1 MNKYPQGSSAPP
13 MSLLAWATFKK
24 PCFASFTMTP
34 EDEKIK
40 SFPISSTFPLADPTP
55 INPQAEM
62 QIVDRVSISPQLLQ
76 HEEPLLLYCLS
87 PLLDDTSLA
96 GKGADDKNDYICPL
110 TMSCISFPL
119 KPPRTSSRPRRNNE
133 DSKLCFAEKRE
144 EQKSPVP
151 KLSADDEWMIR
162 YRELCDYR
170 QKHGSCSVP
179 HNWENRPL
187 ANWVKRQRYQFT
199 LKHNDKHSALSDERE
214 EVLTRLGFQWRLN
227 KTMWEDRFNELA
239 DFKDIHGHC
248 NVPSRYAAN
257 QSLAIWVQSQR
268 RQYKLFVQKTPSHMT
283 MDRIKMLSSIGLEW
297 YRRAA

>member
-1 MNKYPQGSSAPP
+1 M
-13 MSLLAWATFKK
+13 
-24 PCFASFTMTP
+24 
-34 EDEKIK
+34 
-40 SFPISSTFPLADPTP
+40 SFPISSTCLIVNPTP

-62 QIVDRVSISPQLLQ
+62 QIVDRVSISPQLFL
-76 HEEPLLLYCLS
+76 HEKSLLMYLLS

-96 GKGADDKNDYICPL
+96 GKRADGNDYIFPL
-110 TMSCISFPL
+110 TMSSISCPL
-119 KPPRTSSRPRRNNE
+119 KAPITPF
-133 DSKLCFAEKRE
+133 DSKLCFAEMRE

-151 KLSADDEWMIR
+151 KLSPDDEWMNR
-162 YRELCDYR
+162 YRELCDYQ

-199 LKHNDKHSALSDERE
+199 LKYDCKHSALSDERE
-214 EVLTRLGFQWRLN
+214 EVLTSLGFQWRLN
-227 KTMWEDRFNELA
+227 KTMWEERFNELA

-268 RQYKLFVQKTPSHMT
+268 RQYKLFIQKTPSHMT